1 MNQSVCA
8 KSSAVS
14 STHRIS
20 TVDKSTRGNLTQTVS
35 DLVDFLSNMLRMKI
49 YTEESK
55 RNKFM
60 RVRVDKMDYAEL
72 SEADIC

>member
-1 MNQSVCA
+1 
-8 KSSAVS
+8 
-14 STHRIS
+14 
-20 TVDKSTRGNLTQTVS
+20 
-35 DLVDFLSNMLRMKI
+35 MLRMKI

-72 SEADIC
+72 SEADICWEKQGCSLGLERLGLDRL